1 MPKLSGPGG
10 IVAARPRPPRHIGP
24 SGVRLRRPRRVVR
37 AAPVGGVVG
46 AGAGGTVKSG
56 IGSGGATA
64 SLFEVLFASV
74 FLADMGEVLEAV
86 SGAAKTF
93 LEMNNLTIDNATFKL
108 FYRGTTVVL
117 FASAFFSTAQQ
128 LFGEPISCEVHMGTG
143 IKDDVLN
150 AFCWMYSTFN
160 IPSDYKGSCAKKVQD
175 PTALYNTYYQVR
187 LCDISSPCPK
197 TCSDPP

>member
-1 MPKLSGPGG
+1 MPKLAGAGG

-24 SGVRLRRPRRVVR
+24 SGVRLRRLRRVVR

-175 PTALYNTYYQVR
+175 PTVLYNTYYQVR
-187 LCDISSPCPK
+187 LCDISFPAQNSYM
-197 TCSDPP
+197 

>member
-1 MPKLSGPGG
+1 M
-10 IVAARPRPPRHIGP
+10 
-24 SGVRLRRPRRVVR
+24 
-37 AAPVGGVVG
+37 GGVVG

-56 IGSGGATA
+56 IGTGGAGAT
-64 SLFEVLFASV
+64 SLFEIIFASI
-74 FLADMGEVLEAV
+74 FLADMGDVLEAV
-86 SGAAKTF
+86 SGAAKMF

-150 AFCWMYSTFN
+150 AFCWMYSTFD
-160 IPSDYKGSCAKKVQD
+160 IPSDYRGSCAKKVQD
-175 PTALYNTYYQVR
+175 PTALYNTYYQARFAFMVH
-187 LCDISSPCPK
+187 SVYS
-197 TCSDPP
+197 TT